1 MTNQAKKINNFDD
14 VVTNVSKWMQES
26 DSVHIYVLTDSAQKS
41 TVERELL
48 TKLLQEQKQ
57 DGGSSLP
64 FATMQISVETPD
76 SLAASYL
83 DGKDEVAVNEELK
96 PLKRIEL
103 VKEALHD
110 HFDDLKAF
118 KKSARRYGFVTQLA
132 NLFEQFEDDG
142 VTSTDLEE
150 LTHKALGDGL
160 VNKLNDVLVVFT
172 DFETKVKQQKLST
185 RAEKLAKLAEL
196 IQFENNN
203 DFKNSHVAIV
213 NFANPCGMEKQLFKA
228 FENVAASTI
237 ELEATKYSKAK
248 EISSKHNTY
257 VVTADDTDLEAKW
270 VANEILN
277 LVTDSEH
284 PVRYRDITVYVPSVT
299 SDEAMSLANN
309 LNIAKIKY
317 SMATTTDLNSLP
329 LAAFTRALL
338 SHESNWFDINNI
350 NQLLHSELLVPSEQ
364 EDINDYRRMVSKINA
379 RMVSA
384 KIISENQWNNPKEWD
399 DRRFEYDEDGK
410 KVYKDNQLV
419 YQDGKFMLKDGT
431 LSPEFSMIRNQI
443 LSLHNLVK
451 SLDDKDTSEV
461 VKELMEGLE
470 KYKILDNEH
479 EFYKRVNAK
488 AHANNS
494 SKLSSRLKEGR
505 ERFDK
510 VMATTLSDDI
520 KDWRT
525 ELRNAFTMAFAMP
538 YKADEPETLDRVRV
552 LPVMDA
558 QLPLFKYAFVMG
570 SNEDNYPGK
579 LNASGIWSID
589 DQKILREQLD
599 KLTADDLTHHE
610 MIKDSFARAA
620 ISATKGTYLSFAK
633 NDSAGGEHILSKLVK
648 DFVKGDQKNL
658 IQVTLNGIDSEGTT
672 SKFLVPDFN
681 LQSQIS
687 QLRQKQENQEA
698 IDGQIKVANKDQFK
712 NLYGLLGRQNEP
724 APLNKVMAD
733 KLYFKDGKL
742 KVSFSSIEKYFE
754 NPYEY
759 FLKYGLKIAEPERQQ
774 LGANNAGTY
783 VHALLQHSMDDYY
796 SAEDDASKLAEKGI
810 NGVKKDEDRQT
821 QEAEMM
827 LEATEQTKQYKYRLQ
842 STVKRYLN
850 QSLQWLQNTNQ
861 KPVLEEF
868 DLANFPEKNRTIKID
883 DNHSIVFTGRIDRV
897 DLVTI
902 GDVNYIVVIDYK
914 TGDTNNKLKNY
925 TDKLDKGLQ
934 MQLPGYVWALEKNI
948 DSLKEILGLEES
960 IDLKFGA
967 AVYAGVNDRDEGSKS
982 GKSAYFKGIITNE
995 YLAALGESKKLKDKG
1010 YDSNKLIE
1018 IEDIANETDV
1028 FERNVKTFG
1037 NALIDGEQPKIEPY
1051 QLGEENGLSF
1061 SRYTQIIGFDEEM
1074 GNQYNE
1080 IIVEKDNKNNP
1091 EEK

>member
-1 MTNQAKKINNFDD
+1 MSNQVKKINNFDD
-14 VVTNVSKWMQES
+14 VVINISKWMRES
-26 DSVHIYVLTDSAQKS
+26 DSAHIYVLTDSAQKS
-41 TVERELL
+41 IVERELL
-48 TKLLQEQKQ
+48 TRLLQEQKQ
-57 DGGSSLP
+57 DDGSYLP

-76 SLAASYL
+76 SLAIGYL
-83 DGKDEVAVNEELK
+83 DGKDEVAINEELT

-103 VKEALHD
+103 VKASLHD
-110 HFDDLKAF
+110 HLDDLKAF
-118 KKSARRYGFVTQLA
+118 KKSAKRYGFVTQLA

-142 VTSTDLEE
+142 VTSTDLEA

-160 VNKLNDVLVVFT
+160 VSKLNDVLVVFT
-172 DFETKVKQQKLST
+172 DFENKVKQQKLST
-185 RAEKLAKLAEL
+185 RASKLAKLAEF
-196 IQFENNN
+196 IQAKNN
-203 DFKNSHVAIV
+203 DDFKHSHVAIV

-237 ELEATKYSKAK
+237 ELEPVKYDKAK
-248 EISSKHNTY
+248 ELSSNRNTC

-284 PVRYRDITVYVPSVT
+284 PERYRDIAVYVPSFS
-299 SDEAMSLANN
+299 SDEAISLANN
-309 LNIAKIKY
+309 LDIAKIKY
-317 SMATTTDLNSLP
+317 SMAAVTDLNSLP
-329 LAAFTRALL
+329 LAAFMRALL
-338 SHESNWFDINNI
+338 SDESNWFDINNI
-350 NQLLHSELLVPSEQ
+350 NQLLHSELLVSSEQ
-364 EDINDYRRMVSKINA
+364 ENINDYRRMVSRINA

-384 KIISENQWNNPKEWD
+384 KIVSEDQWNNPKEWD

-419 YQDGKFMLKDGT
+419 YQDGQFMLKDGS
-431 LSPEFSMIRNQI
+431 LSPEFSVIRNQI

-451 SLDDKDTSEV
+451 SLDDADSSKV

-470 KYKILDNEH
+470 KYKILESEH
-479 EFYKRVNAK
+479 EFYKRINAK

-494 SKLSSRLKEGR
+494 SNLSSRLKEGR

-510 VMATTLSDDI
+510 VMTATLSNDI

-525 ELRNAFTMAFAMP
+525 ELRNTFATAFAVP
-538 YKADEPETLDRVRV
+538 YKLDQPETLDKVRV
-552 LPVMDA
+552 LSLMDA
-558 QLPLFKYAFVMG
+558 QLPVFKYAFVMG
-570 SNEDNYPGK
+570 SDEDNYPGK

-589 DQKILREQLD
+589 DQKILCEQLE

-610 MIKDSFARAA
+610 MVKDSFARAV
-620 ISATKGTYLSFAK
+620 ISATKSTYLSFAK
-633 NDSAGGEHILSKLVK
+633 SDSAGEEHTLSKLVN
-648 DFVKGDQKNL
+648 DFVQDDQTS
-658 IQVTLNGIDSEGTT
+658 IQVTLNGINSEGKT
-672 SKFLVPDFN
+672 SQFLVPDFN

-687 QLRQKQENQEA
+687 KLRQKQESQES
-698 IDGQIKVANKDQFK
+698 IDDQIKVANKEQFK

-724 APLNKVMAD
+724 TPLNKVMAD

-759 FLKYGLKIAEPERQQ
+759 FLKYGLKIAEPEKQQ
-774 LGANNAGTY
+774 FGANNAGTY
-783 VHALLQHSMDDYY
+783 VHALLQHSMDGY
-796 SAEDDASKLAEKGI
+796 SSENNASNLVEKGI
-810 NGVKKDEDRQT
+810 NEVKKDEDRQT
-821 QEAEMM
+821 QDTEMM
-827 LEATEQTKQYKYRLQ
+827 LEATAQTKQYKYRLQ

-850 QSLQWLQNTNQ
+850 QSLPWLQNTNQ

-868 DLANFPEKNRTIKID
+868 DLANFPEKKRTIKID
-883 DNHSIVFTGRIDRV
+883 DDHSIVFTGRIDRV
-897 DLVTI
+897 DLVTLDGI
-902 GDVNYIVVIDYK
+902 SYIVVIDYK

-960 IDLKFGA
+960 TDLKFGA
-967 AVYAGVNDRDEGSKS
+967 AVYAGVNDKDEGSKS
-982 GKSAYFKGIITNE
+982 SKSAYFKGIITND
-995 YLAALGESKKLKDKG
+995 YLDALGGPKSLKDKG
-1010 YDSNKLIE
+1010 YDPNDKLLIE
-1018 IEDIANETDV
+1018 INDIANETDV
-1028 FERNVKTFG
+1028 FEKNVKTFG

-1080 IIVEKDNKNNP
+1080 IIVEKDSKNKP

>member
-1 MTNQAKKINNFDD
+1 MSNQAKKINNFDD
-14 VVTNVSKWMQES
+14 VVINTSKWMRES
-26 DSVHIYVLTDSAQKS
+26 DSAHIYVLTDSAQKS
-41 TVERELL
+41 IVERELL
-48 TKLLQEQKQ
+48 TRLLQEQKQ
-57 DGGSSLP
+57 DDGSYLP

-76 SLAASYL
+76 SLAIGYL
-83 DGKDEVAVNEELK
+83 DGKDEVATNEELT

-103 VKEALHD
+103 VKASLHD
-110 HFDDLKAF
+110 HLDDLKAF
-118 KKSARRYGFVTQLA
+118 KKSAKRYGFVTQLA

-142 VTSTDLEE
+142 ITSTDLEA
-150 LTHKALGDGL
+150 LTHKALGVGL
-160 VNKLNDVLVVFT
+160 VSKLNDVLVVFT
-172 DFETKVKQQKLST
+172 DFENKVKQQKLST
-185 RAEKLAKLAEL
+185 RASKLAKLAEF
-196 IQFENNN
+196 IQAKNND

-237 ELEATKYSKAK
+237 ELESVKYDKAK
-248 EISSKHNTY
+248 ELSSNRNTC

-284 PVRYRDITVYVPSVT
+284 PERYRDIAVYVPSFS
-299 SDEAMSLANN
+299 SDEAISLANN
-309 LNIAKIKY
+309 LDIAKIKY
-317 SMATTTDLNSLP
+317 SMAAVTDLNSLP
-329 LAAFTRALL
+329 LAAFMRALL
-338 SHESNWFDINNI
+338 SDESNWFDINNI
-350 NQLLHSELLVPSEQ
+350 NQLLHSELLVSSEQ
-364 EDINDYRRMVSKINA
+364 ENINDYRRMVSKINA

-384 KIISENQWNNPKEWD
+384 KIVSENQWNNPKEWD

-419 YQDGKFMLKDGT
+419 YQDGKFMLKDGS
-431 LSPEFSMIRNQI
+431 LSPEFSMIRDQI

-451 SLDDKDTSEV
+451 SLDDKEPSEV
-461 VKELMEGLE
+461 IKELMEGLE
-470 KYKILDNEH
+470 KYKFLENEH
-479 EFYKRVNAK
+479 EFYKRINAK

-525 ELRNAFTMAFAMP
+525 ELRNAFTTAFAMP

-589 DQKILREQLD
+589 DQKNLREQLD

-633 NDSAGGEHILSKLVK
+633 NDSAGGEHTLSKLVK

-658 IQVTLNGIDSEGTT
+658 IQVTLNGIDSEDTT

-687 QLRQKQENQEA
+687 QLRQKQENQES

-783 VHALLQHSMDDYY
+783 VHALLQHSMGDY
-796 SAEDDASKLAEKGI
+796 SSEDDASKLAEKGI
-810 NGVKKDEDRQT
+810 NGIKKDEDRQT
-821 QEAEMM
+821 QDAEMM
-827 LEATEQTKQYKYRLQ
+827 LEATAQTKQYKYRLQ

-850 QSLQWLQNTNQ
+850 QSLPWLQNANQ

-868 DLANFPEKNRTIKID
+868 DLANFPEKKRTIKID
-883 DNHSIVFTGRIDRV
+883 DDHSIVFTGRIDRV
-897 DLVTI
+897 DLVTLDGI
-902 GDVNYIVVIDYK
+902 SYIVVIDYK

-948 DSLKEILGLEES
+948 DSLKKILGLEES

-982 GKSAYFKGIITNE
+982 GKSAYSYFKGIITND
-995 YLAALGESKKLKDKG
+995 YLDALGESKDKG

-1080 IIVEKDNKNNP
+1080 IIVEKGNKNNP